1 MIYRTL
7 LLLIALLTLS
17 LAQKSVQKQSN
28 FGNVNYLTK
37 EQLRDYLSFIASD
50 ELEGRDTPS
59 RGLNIAAKFLAT
71 HLSRWGYTPAGDS
84 GSFFQRI
91 ALQRRRIDAQ
101 QTTVEING
109 QQFSYGADF
118 IATPVSTTLTAPLVY
133 VKNGYIIRKK
143 NINPYDGID
152 VKGKMMVVLGGLPP
166 GIRFSDLSG
175 KRGVDYDTPTNYAKN
190 NGAVGVITIPTLL
203 GLSRWERDR
212 INYVEHGEISP
223 AYFLDKEKQDIVSI
237 TASQPMV
244 EALFAGESVR
254 TTQLYNRT
262 QADSLTSFDFA
273 SSKKVTVHIAT
284 LVDTQYTQNV
294 VAVLEGSDKKLKNEY
309 IAFGAHY
316 DHIGIGTPVDGD
328 SIYNGA
334 DDDGSGTTALLAMA
348 EAFAKGPRPKR
359 SLLFVWHVAEEKGL
373 WGSKYFVEQ
382 PTVPLSSIVT
392 QLNMDMIGRS
402 KPDTG
407 EGSLNDNVST
417 NNEVF
422 VIGSVMMSTTL
433 GKLVEDVNASL
444 LKLKLNYKF
453 DNAEDHLRLFYR
465 SDHYN
470 YAKQGIPIVFFF
482 DGLHEDYHRPSDE
495 VSKIDFDKLL
505 KVTKTVF
512 ATGWKLA
519 NLPVKPAIDKTFPA
533 ERFE

>member
-1 MIYRTL
+1 MIRYCIL
-7 LLLIALLTLS
+7 SLLILFALS
-17 LAQKSVQKQSN
+17 PAQKSKQSD

-84 GSFFQRI
+84 GSFFQRL
-91 ALQRRRIDAQ
+91 ALQRRRILAQ

-109 QQFSYGADF
+109 QKFSYGADF
-118 IATPVSTTLTAPLVY
+118 IATPVSTTITAPLVY
-133 VKNGYIIRKK
+133 VKNGYIIKKK
-143 NINPYDGID
+143 NVNPYDRID
-152 VKGKMMVVLGGLPP
+152 VKGKIMVVLGGLPP
-166 GIRFSDLSG
+166 GIRFSDLTG
-175 KRGVDYDTPTNYAKN
+175 KRGVDYDTPTNYARN
-190 NGAVGVITIPTLL
+190 NGALAVISIPTMM
-203 GLSRWERDR
+203 GLARWERDK
-212 INYVEHGEISP
+212 INNVERGEILP
-223 AYFLDKEKQDIVSI
+223 AYFFDKEKQDVVSI
-237 TASQPMV
+237 TASQHMV
-244 EALFAGESVR
+244 EALFAGEPVA

-262 QADSLTSFDFA
+262 QADSLAAFEFLP
-273 SSKKVTVHIAT
+273 SKRVTLNIAT
-284 LVDTQYTQNV
+284 TIDTLYTQNV
-294 VAVLEGSDKKLKNEY
+294 VAALEGADKKLKNEY
-309 IAFGAHY
+309 VAFGAHY
-316 DHIGIGTPVDGD
+316 DHVGIGTPVDGD

-334 DDDGSGTTALLAMA
+334 DDDGSGTVALLAMA

-359 SLLFVWHVAEEKGL
+359 SLLFVWHVGEEKGL
-373 WGSKYFVEQ
+373 WGSKYFVAQ

-407 EGSLNDNVST
+407 DGSLNENFSA

-422 VIGSVMMSTTL
+422 VIGSTMMSTTL
-433 GKLVEDVNASL
+433 GKVVEEVNASL

-453 DNAEDHLRLFYR
+453 DDPEDHLRLFYR

-470 YAKQGIPIVFFF
+470 YAKHGIPIAFYF
-482 DGLHEDYHRPSDE
+482 DGLHEDYHKPSDE
-495 VSKIDFDKLL
+495 VNKIDFDKLL

-512 ATGWKLA
+512 ATGWRLA
-519 NLPVKPAIDKTFPA
+519 NLPAKPAIDKTFPK